1 MQFRQNTSVY
11 TASGETIG
19 HIDRVVMDPKTLEVT
34 NLIVRKG
41 TLFTED
47 RVVPVSQIS
56 QANEERVTLEQD
68 AEDLANLPL
77 FEEKQYIPLD
87 WDEPSVTRVESE
99 NDNLSEK
106 SETSETTKT
115 EAAPT
120 LVWYPTIGIESMN
133 NNFLSGSA
141 YVVKT
146 QTNIPDNE
154 VAIKKGVPVTT
165 RDNKIAGWVDE
176 VITQSQTNRATHFVL
191 SQGLLIKS
199 YKAVPVHWVNEVNE
213 DGVILGVHSEM
224 LERLPEYQS

>member
-77 FEEKQYIPLD
+77 FEEKQYIPLAAC
-87 WDEPSVTRVESE
+87 RR
-99 NDNLSEK
+99 
-106 SETSETTKT
+106 
-115 EAAPT
+115 EAARAGNR
-120 LVWYPTIGIESMN
+120 LVLCRVRRYE
-133 NNFLSGSA
+133 
-141 YVVKT
+141 
-146 QTNIPDNE
+146 E
-154 VAIKKGVPVTT
+154 
-165 RDNKIAGWVDE
+165 
-176 VITQSQTNRATHFVL
+176 
-191 SQGLLIKS
+191 
-199 YKAVPVHWVNEVNE
+199 
-213 DGVILGVHSEM
+213 
-224 LERLPEYQS
+224 